1 MSGKKTG
8 EIFDLESL
16 KIALNYMPCG
26 VSIIDKDLNVIA
38 WNEEVL
44 ELQDYSR
51 HLFENRN
58 PTFEEVVRDICA
70 RGDYG
75 EVDTEKKVAE
85 MVALAKKFEPHHII
99 RERTDGTVLEIR
111 GCPMP
116 DGGFITTYTDITER
130 YNQEKEI
137 EKLVEQLKQAAH
149 HDPLTG
155 LANRVKLVE
164 TFDHETRRQERSGKD
179 LSMVVLDLDHFKNI
193 NDTYGHVAGDKVLT
207 RTAKILTEGIRKSD
221 LPARLGGEEFA
232 ILLPETGRDGA
243 EELAEKL
250 RTNLETKGV
259 PAPNTNTEI
268 HFTGSFGTAT
278 MPAETPYTFVD
289 FLNRADHGVYAA
301 KSDGR
306 NCVRTVI

>member
-8 EIFDLESL
+8 GIFDLESL

-85 MVALAKKFEPHHII
+85 MVALAQKFEPHHII
-99 RERTDGTVLEIR
+99 RERADGTVLEIR

-137 EKLVEQLKQAAH
+137 EKLVEKLKEAAH

-164 TFDHETRRQERSGKD
+164 TFDNETKRQKRSGKD
-179 LSMVVLDLDHFKNI
+179 LSMVVLDLDHFKKV

-207 RTAKILTEGIRKSD
+207 RTAEILNDGIRGTD

-232 ILLPETGRDGA
+232 ILLPETSRKGA

-250 RTNLETKGV
+250 RNAIEERGV
-259 PAPNTNTEI
+259 HAPDSNIEI

-278 MPAETPYTFVD
+278 MTADAPFTFVD
-289 FLNRADHGVYAA
+289 FLNRADQGVYAA

-306 NCVRTVI
+306 NRVRTVI